1 MDLSAHTFT
10 LDYQG
15 GKEGSIREQPSTSS
29 LRTWSDLATGK
40 LSFAAYFERLANVD
54 DLTCLTIDTTGACD
68 LTCKGMCYYHPSI
81 RITDREVPLDSL
93 TRAIEDAWKTLSMR
107 TLVVAGKEPFLNP
120 RRLFELLEFSGRLPG
135 RDFATAVVTNGRH
148 IERHWDRLARTA
160 EQGWLDSLD
169 ISIDSGFPEQHDAI
183 RGVAGTHALAVAALR
198 RVVLELPMVRVSA
211 GSVLRTDNPA
221 GILELIRS
229 QSDLVRRFWVFP
241 IQPPAF
247 SPMAPLTPS
256 FVVSFLRDL
265 ANLLAGE
272 LRDAE
277 LVVTVPIQGLYLAEV
292 AEAGLISWQALRE
305 DGLGNC
311 VSSLSSGKSLLNLQC
326 CVLPEH
332 ATKLA
337 RITYT
342 GDYLAQAHF
351 LQTPD
356 PRTMAIGNVDRERIC
371 ELYRRSKLP
380 GSTFHKVLLA
390 RDSHE
395 CIQENCWKTCFGGLS
410 VAEQS
415 LLDGTPL
422 FHRPR
427 LCRKA
432 QSDLVSIAGVTI
444 S

>member
-1 MDLSAHTFT
+1 MDLSANTFT
-10 LDYQG
+10 VDYQG
-15 GKEGSIREQPSTSS
+15 GTENSVSEQPSASS
-29 LRTWSDLATGK
+29 LQTWSDLATGRM
-40 LSFAAYFERLANVD
+40 SFAKYFKRLADVD

-81 RITDREVPLDSL
+81 RITDREVLLDSL
-93 TRAIEDAWKTLSMR
+93 TRAIEDAWKMLGMK
-107 TLVVAGKEPFLNP
+107 TLVIAGKEPFLNP
-120 RRLFELLEFSGRLPG
+120 RRLFELLEFSGGLRG
-135 RDFATAVVTNGRH
+135 RDFGTAVVTNGRH
-148 IERHWDRLARTA
+148 IERHLDRVAKTA

-169 ISIDSGFPEQHDAI
+169 ISIDSGFSEQHDAI
-183 RGVAGTHALAVAALR
+183 RGLAGTHALAVSALR
-198 RVVLELPMVRVSA
+198 RVILELPSVRVSVS
-211 GSVLRTDNPA
+211 SVLRADNSA

-241 IQPPAF
+241 IQPPPF
-247 SPMAPLTPS
+247 SPTAPLTPT
-256 FVVSFLRDL
+256 FIVSFLRDL
-265 ANLLAGE
+265 ANFLAGE

-292 AEAGLISWQALRE
+292 ADAGLMHWHGLRE

-311 VSSLSSGKSLLNLQC
+311 VSSLSVGKSLLNLQC

-332 ATKLA
+332 AIKLA

-356 PRTMAIGNVDRERIC
+356 PRTMAIGNVDRESIR

-380 GSTFHKVLLA
+380 GSIFHQLVLA
-390 RDSHE
+390 RQSHD
-395 CIQENCWKTCFGGLS
+395 CVRQNCWQTCFGGWS

-422 FHRPR
+422 NRRSR
-427 LCRKA
+427 LCRKT

>member
-1 MDLSAHTFT
+1 MDRSAHTFT
-10 LDYQG
+10 LDNEG
-15 GKEGSIREQPSTSS
+15 GTEDAIRERPLTSS
-29 LRTWSDLATGK
+29 LRTWADLAAGR
-40 LSFAAYFERLANVD
+40 LSFAEYFERLANLD
-54 DLTCLTIDTTGACD
+54 DLTCLSIDTTGACD

-93 TRAIEDAWKTLSMR
+93 TRAIEDAWKMLRMR

-183 RGVAGTHALAVAALR
+183 RGVAGTYALAVSALR
-198 RVVLELPMVRVSA
+198 RVILELPMVRLSV

-229 QSDLVRRFWVFP
+229 QSHLVRRFWVFP
-241 IQPPAF
+241 VQPPPF
-247 SPMAPLTPS
+247 SAMAPLTPG

-265 ANLLAGE
+265 ANLLSGE

-277 LVVTVPIQGLYLAEV
+277 LVVSVPIQGLYLAEV
-292 AEAGLISWQALRE
+292 ADAGLIHRNALRE
-305 DGLGNC
+305 DGLGSC
-311 VSSLSSGKSLLNLQC
+311 VSSLSVGKSLLNLQC

-332 ATKLA
+332 AIKLA

-342 GDYLAQAHF
+342 GDYLAQSHF

-356 PRTMAIGNVDRERIC
+356 PGKMAVGNVDREPIR

-380 GSTFHKVLLA
+380 GSIFHQLVLA
-390 RDSHE
+390 RQSHD
-395 CIQENCWKTCFGGLS
+395 CIRQSCWQTCFGGWS

-415 LLDGTPL
+415 LLDGTTL
-422 FHRPR
+422 DRRSR
-427 LCRKA
+427 LCRKG